1 MSNHPLVGS
10 FNNNLAYP
18 YARPVALRRSVCA
31 QRKHRTDS
39 VFLCEVHMSTAS
51 TSPGQQDQP
60 AAAAD
65 NGPGHDS
72 GHDSGE
78 DNGRFA
84 WLRAL
89 GPRGRRAFAGAF
101 GGYAL
106 DSYDFQVLPLSLV
119 AITAYFG
126 LTTGQ
131 SGLLTTVTLVVSAVG
146 GAAAGILADRI
157 GRVRT
162 LVITV
167 VTYAVFTV
175 ACGFAPDYGT
185 LLVFRAL
192 QGLGFGGE
200 WAAGAILVA
209 EYSSAKHRGRTVAFI
224 QSSWAVGW
232 ALAVLVYTLVFRYI
246 DQDLAWRVLFWTGAL
261 PALLVMYLRRNV
273 QDAPGTDERRRESRA
288 TGSFTAI
295 FRGGLGR
302 TTLFAALLA
311 TGVQGGYYT
320 LATWIPS
327 FLKNDRGLSIVGTG
341 GYLAFLISGA
351 FAGYVT
357 GGHLTD
363 RLGRKRTIA
372 LFAALSAV
380 CVVAYTNIPEGADT
394 VVLVLG
400 FPLGFCTSAIFSG
413 FGSFLSELYPT
424 ALRGTG
430 QGFTYNSGR
439 AVGAFFPTLVGFLAE
454 SWGVGGALVF
464 GAVGYAIAVLALFGL
479 PETRGREL
487 PA

>member
-1 MSNHPLVGS
+1 MRSAPIPRSPSSRPHGPATPRPSAPPPPVG
-10 FNNNLAYP
+10 A
-18 YARPVALRRSVCA
+18 AVGAA
-31 QRKHRTDS
+31 TD
-39 VFLCEVHMSTAS
+39 
-51 TSPGQQDQP
+51 P
-60 AAAAD
+60 AVDAA
-65 NGPGHDS
+65 PGHPAPG
-72 GHDSGE
+72 GH
-78 DNGRFA
+78 FA
-84 WLRAL
+84 WLRDL

-119 AITAYFG
+119 AISASFG
-126 LTTGQ
+126 LSTGQ

-146 GAAAGILADRI
+146 GAVAGILADRI

-175 ACGFAPDYGT
+175 LCGFAPNYET

-209 EYSSAKHRGRTVAFI
+209 EYSSSRHRGRTVAFV

-232 ALAVLVYTLVFRYI
+232 GLAVLVYTLVFHLV
-246 DQDLAWRVLFWTGAL
+246 DEGLAWRVLFWTGAL
-261 PALLVMYLRRNV
+261 PALLILFLRRNV
-273 QDAPGTDERRRESRA
+273 SDAPGTEERRRENRS

-295 FRGGLGR
+295 LRGRLGR
-302 TTLFAALLA
+302 TTLFAGLLA

-320 LATWIPS
+320 LATWIPAY
-327 FLKNDRGLSIVGTG
+327 LKDDRGLSVVGTS

-351 FAGYVT
+351 FTGYVT
-357 GGHLTD
+357 GGFLTD
-363 RLGRKRTIA
+363 RLGRKATIM
-372 LFAALSAV
+372 LFAVLSAV
-380 CVVAYTNIPEGADT
+380 CVVAYTRIPQGADT
-394 VVLVLG
+394 AVLLLG

-439 AVGAFFPTLVGFLAE
+439 AVGAFFPTLVGFLAG

-464 GAVGYAIAVLALFGL
+464 GAAGYGLAVLALCGL
-479 PETRGREL
+479 PETKGREL
-487 PA
+487 PE